1 MCLSPASLFITVSQS
16 RGKNISLNDFINVTG
31 LSLLLIRII
40 IKLHSLCSV
49 KVYSV
54 YLGILY
60 MFTNVSGYRFNLTGR
75 FLLFLPLVLL
85 LIIITLSSF
94 SAFGDTLSKA
104 KSLNDVS
111 TSFINSMLI
120 LLVSLTVICILIIYF
135 SLKLKKLNAELL
147 EKNRSILDE
156 NKDLQKVTNELAIKN
171 ELVAKE
177 HYESEEFFRIL
188 VQSVND
194 GIAFYDKDKKL
205 KYANPAFFS
214 VTGIE
219 KDKFTINEFLANLHP
234 EYNDYLTRRDEGL
247 LRNGFYES
255 DISIRHK
262 DGNYVILSTRSVIVR
277 SSEHEMLGSLT
288 VLRDIT
294 KLKHGMEEMLKTNI
308 ESEAGNKLKAGFL
321 ANISHEIRTPLNS
334 VVGFANLLLDDDI
347 ERETREEYIEHIN
360 YNSEKLLQ
368 IIGDIIDLSRLSSS
382 QIEITYEEA
391 SLSELVGEVMD
402 DARLTIKRTDKPI
415 ILNVKNNTGGS
426 NDLVFTDR
434 IWLKR
439 VLNHLMDNAIK
450 FTLDGSIEFQYAI
463 DNDHI
468 VFVIKDTGIGIN
480 KENLVRIFEEF
491 RQEVDGHQRP
501 FEGLGV
507 GLTLAKEVVERMG
520 GRIEVESEKGIGSA
534 FSFHIPYR
542 PAGNKSKIR
551 LLIDDPLSTP
561 VNWRKRKC
569 LLVDDNKDV
578 LIFLSRVLVDT
589 GITIITARSGYEALE
604 IVKSDESIDVII
616 LDMQMPEMNG
626 IETTKEIKKLRSN
639 LPIIAQTAFVFE
651 NDTDII
657 LEAGCDACLIK
668 PIRRDHLITVMSS
681 FVKAN

>member
-1 MCLSPASLFITVSQS
+1 
-16 RGKNISLNDFINVTG
+16 
-31 LSLLLIRII
+31 
-40 IKLHSLCSV
+40 
-49 KVYSV
+49 
-54 YLGILY
+54 
-60 MFTNVSGYRFNLTGR
+60 MFTNGSGYRFYLTGR
-75 FLLFLPLVLL
+75 YLLFLPPVLL
-85 LIIITLSSF
+85 LILITLPAF
-94 SAFGDTLSKA
+94 SAFENSFSGA
-104 KSLNDVS
+104 KSLNGVS
-111 TSFINSMLI
+111 TSFIHSMLT
-120 LLVSLTVICILIIYF
+120 LVGALAAICILIIYF

-147 EKNRSILDE
+147 AKNRSILDE
-156 NKDLQKVTNELAIKN
+156 NKDLQKVTNELAIQK
-171 ELVAKE
+171 ELIAKE
-177 HYESEEFFRIL
+177 HFESEEFFRML

-194 GIAFYDKDKKL
+194 GISFYDKDKNL
-205 KYANPAFFS
+205 KYANPAFFL

-219 KDKFTINEFLANLHP
+219 KESFTINEFLANLHP
-234 EYNDYLTRRDEGL
+234 EYNDYPSKREDGL
-247 LRNGFYES
+247 LRNGSYES

-277 SSEHEMLGSLT
+277 SSEGQMLGSLT
-288 VLRDIT
+288 VMRDIT

-308 ESEAGNKLKAGFL
+308 ESEAGNRLKAGFL

-334 VVGFANLLLDDDI
+334 VVGFANLLLDDGI
-347 ERETREEYIEHIN
+347 ERETREDYIEHIN

-391 SLSELVGEVMD
+391 SLSELISEVMD
-402 DARLTIKRTDKPI
+402 EARLTIKRTDKPI

-450 FTLDGSIEFQYAI
+450 FTLDGSIEFVYTI

-468 VFVIKDTGIGIN
+468 VFLIKDTGIGIN

-491 RQEVDGHQRP
+491 RQEVDGHHRP

-520 GRIEVESEKGIGSA
+520 GSIEVESEKGIGSA
-534 FSFHIPYR
+534 FSFNIPYR
-542 PAGNKSKIR
+542 PAGNKSRLR
-551 LLIDDPLSTP
+551 LLAEDPLSTP
-561 VNWRKRKC
+561 VDWRTRKC
-569 LLVDDNKDV
+569 LLVDDNRDV
-578 LIFLSRVLVDT
+578 LIYLNRILVDT
-589 GITIITARSGYEALE
+589 GITILTARTGHEAIE
-604 IVKSDESIDVII
+604 IVKADDSIDVII

-626 IETTKEIKKLRSN
+626 IEATKEIKKLRSN